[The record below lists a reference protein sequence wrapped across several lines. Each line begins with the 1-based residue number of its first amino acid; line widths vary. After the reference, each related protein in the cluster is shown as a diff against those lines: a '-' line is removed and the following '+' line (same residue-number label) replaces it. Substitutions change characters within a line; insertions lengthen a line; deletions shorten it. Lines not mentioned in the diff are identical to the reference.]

1 MSSLLEQR
9 IVRILKFCSLISFLC
24 IVIDNGK
31 FEVPMAFIILV
42 AGLAGFEMIDASNSF
57 AYIVPIILGLLYCL
71 LLWASLAYL
80 FITAIT
86 SGLPKRRTTLSLL
99 ALSVLWVQLGFTVDT
114 SFVYP
119 SSIVLLTHGIFASL
133 SMATIIFICI
143 TAMRKRKIASGL

>member
-1 MSSLLEQR
+1 MNSLIEQR
-9 IVRILKFCSLISFLC
+9 IIRILKFFSLISFLC

-31 FEVPMAFIILV
+31 FEVPMAFLILV
-42 AGLAGFEMIDASNSF
+42 AGLAGFEMIDGSNSF
-57 AYIVPIILGLLYCL
+57 AAIVSIILGLLYCL

-86 SGLPKRRTTLSLL
+86 IELPKRRTTLSLV
-99 ALSVLWVQLGFTVDT
+99 AIAVLWVQLGFTVGT
-114 SFVYP
+114 SFAYP
-119 SSIVLLTHGIFASL
+119 SSTVLITHGIFAFL